1 MNKLRQLLPKSI
13 KQIKKEVKSLKTR
26 VEINLKSIHVQITSK
41 PIFILGNQKSGT
53 TAISELLANMVD
65 LSISRD
71 LRKEIKTPNFHLVRK
86 GDMSLKEFISKNKLD
101 FSRDIIKE
109 PNLTLLYPHL
119 IEYFPEAKFVF
130 VLRDPRDNI
139 RSILNRLNFP
149 GNLSHLNEEH
159 QESITPAWKLILDS
173 HWLGFK
179 GENYVEMLAY
189 RWNLLSDIFL
199 ENQDYLVL
207 TRYEDFLRDKRRE
220 LERIAERL
228 DLCPVNDITDKLD
241 IQFQQFGNRSSRNSK
256 WMNFF
261 GEENLARIEN
271 ICGEKMAKLGYQNSV

>member
-119 IEYFPEAKFVF
+119 I
-130 VLRDPRDNI
+130 
-139 RSILNRLNFP
+139 S
-149 GNLSHLNEEH
+149 
-159 QESITPAWKLILDS
+159 
-173 HWLGFK
+173 
-179 GENYVEMLAY
+179 
-189 RWNLLSDIFL
+189 IFL
-199 ENQDYLVL
+199 KLNL
-207 TRYEDFLRDKRRE
+207 FLFCA
-220 LERIAERL
+220 I
-228 DLCPVNDITDKLD
+228 
-241 IQFQQFGNRSSRNSK
+241 
-256 WMNFF
+256 
-261 GEENLARIEN
+261 
-271 ICGEKMAKLGYQNSV
+271 LGII